1 MTGDREAQTHLVMI
15 TSGPLAF
22 SLHSILLARVL
33 LDAPLRADMVGDNGG
48 RGMAAERDTTD
59 AAGFCEAPLS
69 AILALETVGARSLPF
84 RVGVTVA
91 LAVTGA
97 SEAAELVRERDRGQ
111 GMVTGLSAEWV
122 CKNAAM
128 EQSRPL
134 LQSRDASSRGGRVSA
149 EGWQQ
154 P

>member
-1 MTGDREAQTHLVMI
+1 M

-48 RGMAAERDTTD
+48 RGMAAEPDATD

-69 AILALETVGARSLPF
+69 AILALETVGVRSLPF

-91 LAVTGA
+91 CAVTGA
-97 SEAAELVRERDRGQ
+97 SETAELVRERDKGQ
-111 GMVTGLSAEWV
+111 GMRFRAWDAVAEV
-122 CKNAAM
+122 QGYSCCCRCG
-128 EQSRPL
+128 E
-134 LQSRDASSRGGRVSA
+134 A
-149 EGWQQ
+149 EMQADWGSVYICRMMAIL